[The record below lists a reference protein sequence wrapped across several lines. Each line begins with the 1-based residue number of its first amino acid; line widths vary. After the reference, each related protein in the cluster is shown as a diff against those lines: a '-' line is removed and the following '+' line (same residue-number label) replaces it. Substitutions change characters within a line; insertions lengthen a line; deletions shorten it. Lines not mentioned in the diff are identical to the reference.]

1 MAITSFFSQVGKL
14 RLKELWQYPELE
26 PEAAIRPACPK
37 RFHKVPDPEDKQTTS
52 QAPHLR
58 DTGIFGD
65 RLIILKKI
73 YFNAYAC
80 FSMHVCLCT
89 TYMQYPWRPEDGA
102 RSLRD
107 WS

>member
-1 MAITSFFSQVGKL
+1 ME
-14 RLKELWQYPELE
+14 ELWQYPELE

-37 RFHKVPDPEDKQTTS
+37 CFHKVPDPEDKQSPS

-73 YFNAYAC
+73 ILMHMLVLAC
-80 FSMHVCLCT
+80 TYVCAPHICSTRGGQKMVPDLLETGVSC
-89 TYMQYPWRPEDGA
+89 QPVA
-102 RSLRD
+102 RN
-107 WS
+107 